1 MASIWEKETLL
12 QSDFL
17 IIGAGITGLSTAA
30 AILEAKPKARVRVL
44 ERGILPSG
52 ASTKNAGF
60 ACLGSLSEL
69 SADVAHF
76 GPAQVSESLKL
87 KYKGLKLLRER
98 FGDEAIGYQAHGGHE
113 LLLPKHV
120 SKLEELDKLNA
131 LTSEAIGVALFQVSE
146 AQAFGFNEDQ
156 IAAFIRLPHEGQLNT
171 GKMMDALLRYVCE
184 RGGEVLTGC
193 EVSRWEEK
201 PEGVEVHVRDYTF
214 TASQVV
220 FCTNGFSRDFFPE
233 IDLKPGRGQVL
244 VTDPIP
250 ELAFRGAFHFDEG
263 YFYFRDYQGGVLFG
277 GGRNLNRE
285 AETTTALEITHPIQH
300 QLETYLRTLILPN
313 QAFTIRYRWAGIMGF
328 QEKNLLPML
337 ERNSARAVVAVGQ
350 NGMGIA
356 AGSEVGRQAANLVL
370 A

>member
-1 MASIWEKETLL
+1 MISIWEKETLL
-12 QSDFL
+12 KSDFL

-76 GPAQVSESLKL
+76 GEEQVKASLKL
-87 KYKGLKLLRER
+87 KYEGLKLLRKR
-98 FGDEAIGYQAHGGHE
+98 LGNEAIGYEAHGGYE
-113 LLLPKHV
+113 LLLPKHAA
-120 SKLEELDKLNA
+120 KLEEIDTLNA
-131 LTSEAIGVALFQVSE
+131 LTNDALGVPLFQVSE
-146 AQAFGFNEDQ
+146 EQEFGFNKDQ
-156 IAAFIRLPHEGQLNT
+156 ISALIQLPYEGQLDT
-171 GKMMDALLRYVCE
+171 GKAIDSLLRYVCE

-193 EVSRWEEK
+193 EVSHWEEK
-201 PEGVEVHVRDYTF
+201 PEGVEIRVQDYAF
-214 TASQVV
+214 TASQVI
-220 FCTNGFSRDFFPE
+220 FCTNGFSQKIFPD

-250 ELAFRGAFHFDEG
+250 DLPFRGAFHFDEG

-285 AETTTALEITHPIQH
+285 VETTTELEITHSIQH
-300 QLETYLRTLILPN
+300 QLETYLKTLILPN
-313 QAFTIRYRWAGIMGF
+313 QEFTIRHRWAGSMG
-328 QEKNLLPML
+328 
-337 ERNSARAVVAVGQ
+337 
-350 NGMGIA
+350 
-356 AGSEVGRQAANLVL
+356 
-370 A
+370 